1 MIGFNDSVLFLL
13 PGTQSALVRIAP
25 KSWISCQ
32 ALKNERSNRMAL
44 TSEVRRYLV
53 EHLAGQQSL
62 IGEQVVLAVR
72 SSGEISSS
80 GRLTDQQLIDH
91 FPQLFADLV
100 EYFLTEADPSTRRR
114 TINAA
119 LKHGMTRWQQG
130 YELVEVIRE
139 LGIVHRSILDHGI
152 EKFFEENSQWVNSI
166 NNARRHLGAF
176 FEDSVAGSVQ
186 RYVENFTEQLRGANA
201 KLLKANE
208 SLSRIDESRLQLIR
222 TVSHEL
228 ANVLNTLRLTITLV
242 TTGNDEAIRS
252 EMLDTCQRNV
262 QEMSELLNDLQ
273 DYSVLLAGAASLQIE
288 EINVRVFGS
297 ELEASFHAITQD
309 AGVRLDMQIDP
320 DLDVIRS
327 DRRKIRQIITNLV
340 TNAINY
346 SGGDKPNKTVV
357 LELRSLDQSS
367 WQIAVED
374 SGRGIP
380 SEHLDSIFDEFKRIA
395 PSEDI
400 KGAGLGL
407 AITKRLVEEL
417 KGTIEVFS
425 EVGHGSRFVVTIP
438 KMR

>member
-1 MIGFNDSVLFLL
+1 
-13 PGTQSALVRIAP
+13 
-25 KSWISCQ
+25 
-32 ALKNERSNRMAL
+32 
-44 TSEVRRYLV
+44 
-53 EHLAGQQSL
+53 
-62 IGEQVVLAVR
+62 
-72 SSGEISSS
+72 
-80 GRLTDQQLIDH
+80 
-91 FPQLFADLV
+91 
-100 EYFLTEADPSTRRR
+100 
-114 TINAA
+114 
-119 LKHGMTRWQQG
+119 
-130 YELVEVIRE
+130 
-139 LGIVHRSILDHGI
+139 
-152 EKFFEENSQWVNSI
+152 
-166 NNARRHLGAF
+166 
-176 FEDSVAGSVQ
+176 
-186 RYVENFTEQLRGANA
+186 
-201 KLLKANE
+201 
-208 SLSRIDESRLQLIR
+208 
-222 TVSHEL
+222 
-228 ANVLNTLRLTITLV
+228 
-242 TTGNDEAIRS
+242 
-252 EMLDTCQRNV
+252 MLDTCQRNV
-262 QEMSELLNDLQ
+262 QEMSELLNDLK

-367 WQIAVED
+367 SQIAVED

-380 SEHLDSIFDEFKRIA
+380 SEHLDSIFDEFKRIS

>member
-1 MIGFNDSVLFLL
+1 
-13 PGTQSALVRIAP
+13 
-25 KSWISCQ
+25 
-32 ALKNERSNRMAL
+32 MAL

-262 QEMSELLNDLQ
+262 QEMSELLNDLK

>member
-1 MIGFNDSVLFLL
+1 M
-13 PGTQSALVRIAP
+13 
-25 KSWISCQ
+25 
-32 ALKNERSNRMAL
+32 EL

-53 EHLAGQQSL
+53 DHLVGQQSF
-62 IGEQVVLAVR
+62 IGEQVVFAIR

-80 GRLTDQQLIDH
+80 ERLTDQQLIDH

-114 TINAA
+114 TIDAA

-166 NNARRHLGAF
+166 NNARRNLGAF

-186 RYVENFTEQLRGANA
+186 RYVENFTEQLRSTNA

-252 EMLDTCQRNV
+252 EMLDICQRNV
-262 QEMSELLNDLQ
+262 QEMSDLLNDLK
-273 DYSVLLAGAASLQIE
+273 DYSVLIAGAASLQIE
-288 EINVRVFGS
+288 EINVRVFAN
-297 ELEASFHAITQD
+297 ELEASFHAITQA
-309 AGVRLDMQIDP
+309 AGMRLDMQIDP
-320 DLDVIRS
+320 DLDVVRS

-346 SGGDKPNKTVV
+346 CRRDKPNATVV
-357 LELRSLDQSS
+357 LAFRSLDQGT

-374 SGRGIP
+374 SGIGIP
-380 SEHLDSIFDEFKRIA
+380 SEHLDSIFDEFKRLS

-417 KGTIEVFS
+417 KGAIEVFS
-425 EVGHGSRFVVTIP
+425 KVGHGSRFVVTIP